1 MAVTDVRARRGRTR
15 RYRAPVDGG
24 PEDRTRHVA
33 VAVPLHAEDDPELVA
48 DGLFLLGATAV
59 LERPAP
65 GGGVELVA
73 ELPADVVERLPAGAR
88 VLGPAE
94 DGSSWVA
101 PPTLVRCGRRLVVR
115 ATQADDASDDE
126 ADDDAS
132 DDETDGDLLEHAG
145 PDPSGPDDV
154 VVQVEAG
161 QSFGTGSHASTRLCL
176 ELLEPLAPS
185 VTRVLDVGC
194 GTGVLGVA
202 SLLLGAGTLRAID
215 IDPVAVR
222 ATVAA
227 ATRNGVAER
236 VVVDDTPLSAIG
248 ERYDLVLAN
257 LLAPILESLG
267 PDLVDR
273 LSPGATLVVGGVL
286 EDQLDRVATALSP
299 LRPERVV
306 RDEDWVA
313 ATFRHPS

>member
-1 MAVTDVRARRGRTR
+1 M
-15 RYRAPVDGG
+15 DGA
-24 PEDRTRHVA
+24 PEDQTRHVA
-33 VAVPLHAEDDPELVA
+33 VAVPLHPAHDDPELVA

-65 GGGVELVA
+65 DGGVELVA
-73 ELPADVVERLPAGAR
+73 ELPADVVDELPTGAR

-115 ATQADDASDDE
+115 ATQAGDDGSAGSGAENCDGERCSAGAADHAEGGDHGEHGEHGEHGGAAPESD
-126 ADDDAS
+126 
-132 DDETDGDLLEHAG
+132 G
-145 PDPSGPDDV
+145 DV

-161 QSFGTGSHASTRLCL
+161 QAFGTGSHASTRLCL
-176 ELLEPLAPS
+176 ELLESLAPS
-185 VTRVLDVGC
+185 ATRVLDVGC

-202 SLLLGAGTLRAID
+202 SLLLGAGSARAID
-215 IDPVAVR
+215 VDPIAVR
-222 ATVAA
+222 ATAA
-227 ATRNGVAER
+227 AAVRNGVAER
-236 VVVDDTPLSAIG
+236 VLVDDTPLSSID

-273 LSPGATLVVGGVL
+273 LSPGANLVIGGVL
-286 EDQLDRVATALSP
+286 DDQLDRVATALSP
-299 LRPERVV
+299 LRLEHTV

-313 ATFRHPS
+313 AIFRHPS

>member
-1 MAVTDVRARRGRTR
+1 M
-15 RYRAPVDGG
+15 DGA
-24 PEDRTRHVA
+24 PEDGTHHIAVA
-33 VAVPLHAEDDPELVA
+33 VALRAGDDPELVA

-59 LERPAP
+59 LERSAP
-65 GGGVELVA
+65 DGGVELVA
-73 ELPADVVERLPAGAR
+73 ELPADIVDGLPTGAR

-115 ATQADDASDDE
+115 ATQADDGPDE
-126 ADDDAS
+126 
-132 DDETDGDLLEHAG
+132 DEDED
-145 PDPSGPDDV
+145 DPSGPDDV

-161 QSFGTGSHASTRLCL
+161 QAFGTGSHASTRLCL

-185 VTRVLDVGC
+185 AMRVLDVGC

-202 SLLLGAGTLRAID
+202 SLLLGAGTVRAID

-222 ATVAA
+222 AAA
-227 ATRNGVAER
+227 AAAARNGVAER
-236 VVVDDTPLSAIG
+236 VMVDDTPLSAID

-273 LSPGATLVVGGVL
+273 LSPGASLVVGGVL
-286 EDQLDRVATALSP
+286 EGQLDRVAAALPP
-299 LRPERVV
+299 LRLERTA

-313 ATFRHPS
+313 AIFRPPS